1 MTRTDA
7 TRPYPAAPQ
16 PGVSSLSELGPFRRL
31 RLALSLSAVGQW
43 LTVPALT
50 ASAVVLTRGEDVAAR
65 AQAVGGVLGLLLLP
79 AVLLAPLA
87 GLLAARADRR
97 VLLLAADAL
106 RFVIV
111 LTVPLL
117 DNLPWTLA
125 AAFLAGLLGLLWT
138 PVALAAPPALVP
150 DGPPDDAPGGG
161 TNGLRAAARR
171 SALRTVSAA
180 APAAAALFTVL
191 ALIGAG
197 LFDGAGDRTDLVLY
211 ANAAVFL
218 LAAAAVALIKDVAGA
233 APVPVPSPLALLV
246 RGGRTGAPRGL
257 GAAVTGAALASG
269 AVVGAARLHA
279 AGLGGGDA
287 GYGAVLLALT
297 AGLGFG
303 IFLGPRILGP
313 FSRRRLLGL
322 AVVAGALALVVT
334 ALVDNLPVAVFAT
347 AFVGVAAGAA
357 WACGTSVP
365 AAPADAEAPEAP
377 EAPEEAEPPN
387 PAYPRAVALVT
398 AFVAV
403 AAVPPLAGAIGGTR
417 IDLGGGVYD
426 LAGTAAALL
435 VAAVVALLAGL
446 LAYRRADDRRGVP
459 LLPDLRAALRGEV
472 YVPPGEEP
480 AEPAEAPAVRN
491 RGVFIAFEGGEG
503 AGKTTQARLAAIWLR
518 DHGYDVITTQ
528 EPGATKIGM
537 RLRAMLL
544 DRETT
549 GLSIRAESLLY
560 AADRADHVTNVI
572 VPALD
577 RGAIVV
583 SDRYVDSSL
592 AYQGFGREQPVEE
605 IARVNEWATGGLVPD
620 LTVLLEVPPR
630 TGLARLSAPADRIES
645 ESQDFHERV
654 RAGFRALADADPD
667 RYLVLDASRPQAE
680 LSREIQYRIRE
691 ILPDPIPLGT
701 EDATHTFPAIRDV

>member
-16 PGVSSLSELGPFRRL
+16 PGVSSLSEIGPFRRL

-50 ASAVVLTRGEDVAAR
+50 ASAVMLTQDEDVAAR

-97 VLLLAADAL
+97 VVLLAADAL
-106 RFVIV
+106 RFALV

-117 DNLPWTLA
+117 DALPWTLA
-125 AAFLAGLLGLLWT
+125 AAFLLGLLGLLWT
-138 PVALAAPPALVP
+138 PLALAAPPALVP
-150 DGPPDDAPGGG
+150 DGLPDDAPGGG
-161 TNGLRAAARR
+161 TAGLRAAARR
-171 SALRTVSAA
+171 SALRAVSAA

-191 ALIGAG
+191 ALLGAG

-218 LAAAAVALIKDVAGA
+218 LGAAAVALIKEAAGTG
-233 APVPVPSPLALLV
+233 PVRVPSPLALIA
-246 RGGRTGAPRGL
+246 RGGRGGRAGAPRGL
-257 GAAVTGAALASG
+257 GAAVTGAALVSG

-303 IFLGPRILGP
+303 IFLGPRVLGP

-322 AVVAGALALVVT
+322 AVVAGGLALAVA
-334 ALVDNLPVAVFAT
+334 ALVANLPVAVFAT
-347 AFVGVAAGAA
+347 AFAGVAAGAA
-357 WACGTSVP
+357 WACGTSVL
-365 AAPADAEAPEAP
+365 AAPADPEAP
-377 EAPEEAEPPN
+377 EAAEPPS

-403 AAVPPLAGAIGGTR
+403 TAVPQLAGAIGDTR
-417 IDLGGGVYD
+417 LDLGGGVYD

-459 LLPDLRAALRGEV
+459 LVPDLRAALRGEV

-480 AEPAEAPAVRN
+480 AEPEEAPAVRN

-549 GLSIRAESLLY
+549 GLSLRAESLLY

-583 SDRYVDSSL
+583 SDRYIDSSL
-592 AYQGFGREQPVEE
+592 AYQGFGREQPVED

-645 ESQDFHERV
+645 EPQDFHERV

>member
-7 TRPYPAAPQ
+7 TRPYPAAPP

-31 RLALSLSAVGQW
+31 RPALSLSAVGQW

-50 ASAVVLTRGEDVAAR
+50 ASAVALTQGEDAAAR
-65 AQAVGGVLGLLLLP
+65 AQAVGVVLGLLLLP

-87 GLLAARADRR
+87 GLLAARVDRR
-97 VLLLAADAL
+97 VALLGADAL

-117 DNLPWTLA
+117 DMLPWTFA
-125 AAFLAGLLGLLWT
+125 AAFLAGLLSLLWT

-150 DGPPDDAPGGG
+150 DGLPDDGPGGG
-161 TNGLRAAARR
+161 TSGLRAAARR

-191 ALIGAG
+191 ALVGAG
-197 LFDGAGDRTDLVLY
+197 IFDGAGERTDLVLY

-218 LAAAAVALIKDVAGA
+218 LAAVAVALIKDVAGA
-233 APVPVPSPLALLV
+233 EPVHVPSPLALIFRGG

-257 GAAVTGAALASG
+257 GAAVTGAALAAG
-269 AVVGAARLHA
+269 AVTGAARLHA

-303 IFLGPRILGP
+303 IFLGPRVLRP

-322 AVVAGALALVVT
+322 AVVAGALALIVT
-334 ALVDNLPVAVFAT
+334 ALVGNLPVAVVAT
-347 AFVGVAAGAA
+347 ALTGVAAGVA
-357 WACGTSVP
+357 WACGTSVLAP
-365 AAPADAEAPEAP
+365 PADPEAEA
-377 EAPEEAEPPN
+377 AEPVEP
-387 PAYPRAVALVT
+387 PSRAYPRAVALVT

-403 AAVPPLAGAIGGTR
+403 AAVPPLAGALGDTR

-426 LAGTAAALL
+426 LAGTGAALL
-435 VAAVVALLAGL
+435 IAAVVALLAGL

-459 LLPDLRAALRGEV
+459 LVPDLRAALRGEV

-480 AEPAEAPAVRN
+480 VEADEPAAVRN

-518 DHGYDVITTQ
+518 DHGYDVVTTQ

-572 VPALD
+572 APALD

-592 AYQGFGREQPVEE
+592 AYQGFGRQQPVDE

-630 TGLARLSAPADRIES
+630 TGLNRLSAPADRIES
-645 ESQDFHERV
+645 EPQDFHERV
-654 RAGFRALADADPD
+654 RGGFRALADAEPE